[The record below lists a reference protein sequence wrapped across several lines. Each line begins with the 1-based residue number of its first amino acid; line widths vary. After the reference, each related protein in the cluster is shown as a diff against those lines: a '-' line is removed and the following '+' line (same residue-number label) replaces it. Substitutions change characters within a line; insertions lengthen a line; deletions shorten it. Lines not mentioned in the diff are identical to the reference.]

1 MQFLRNS
8 LTNEE
13 LLNIYQKLLWPR
25 LIEEKMILLLRQGKI
40 SKWFSGIG
48 QEAISVG
55 ATLAM
60 NNDEWIMPLHRN
72 LGAFTSRNMPLHKL
86 FQQWQGSQDGY
97 SKGRERSFHFGSR
110 EHRICGMISHLGPQL
125 AVADGTAL
133 AAKLRKEEKISLA
146 FTGEGGTSEGDFHE
160 ALNVAVVWD
169 LPVIFIIENNG
180 YALSTPASEQ
190 YRCASLADKGKG
202 YGMEAVTIDGNNVLA
217 VYDTVKG
224 VRDYCI
230 KNQKPYLIECTTFR
244 MRGHEEAS
252 GTKYI
257 PKELFDE
264 WEQKDP
270 IKNYEQWLLEKN
282 VLTTDAIEII
292 RKEQKQKIEEELKIA
307 NEQSTIIISSE
318 KELFDVYAAGLP
330 LTCFKREG
338 AAGTQSQAHSGSP
351 IRGESNAQTQPNQE
365 TFSNNNNIHK
375 SESLSVG
382 KAPSIGGG
390 LGEAEPMQHS
400 APSPAPLERAGVRF
414 IDAIKQAL
422 HQSMQQHAN
431 LILMGQDIA
440 EYGGAFKITEGFVE
454 KFGKERV
461 RNTPLCE
468 SAIIGAALGLS
479 LEGFKSMVEMQFADF
494 VTMGMNQIINNLA
507 KIYYRWGQN
516 ADIVIRMPT
525 GGGVNAGPFHS
536 QSNEAWFVHT
546 PGLKVVYPSTPADA
560 KGLLIAAIND
570 PNPVLYFEHKVL
582 YRSISG
588 EVPQEYYETEIGKA
602 RQVQTGDDI
611 SIITYGMGVIW
622 AEDYAAEHPETSIDI
637 LDLRSLLPLDY
648 EAIKS
653 AVHRT
658 GKVLILHED
667 TLIGGI
673 GGELA
678 AWINEHCFEHLDA
691 PVMRCAS
698 LDTPVPFNKELEQN
712 FLAKAR
718 LHEQVQKLLNY

>member
-55 ATLAM
+55 ATLAT

-110 EHRICGMISHLGPQL
+110 EHHICGMISHLGPQL

-133 AAKLRKEEKISLA
+133 AAKLRREEKISLA

-307 NEQSTIIISSE
+307 NEQSTIIISNE
-318 KELFDVYAAGLP
+318 KELFDVYAQPKQEAG
-330 LTCFKREG
+330 
-338 AAGTQSQAHSGSP
+338 
-351 IRGESNAQTQPNQE
+351 
-365 TFSNNNNIHK
+365 NIK
-375 SESLSVG
+375 DIYSSMALRRS
-382 KAPSIGGG
+382 KAPLPEGFA
-390 LGEAEPMQHS
+390 EA
-400 APSPAPLERAGVRF
+400 RF

-454 KFGKERV
+454 EFGKERV

-494 VTMGMNQIINNLA
+494 VTMGFNQIVNNLA

-525 GGGVNAGPFHS
+525 GSGVNAGPFHS

-648 EAIKS
+648 DAIKA

-658 GKVLILHED
+658 GKILILHED

-698 LDTPVPFNKELEQN
+698 LNTPVPFNKELEQN